1 MQIIELLWPAFVL
14 AILLVYIHT
23 IFGVEI
29 IKRGVIFTDL
39 AIGQVAAIGMALS
52 VAFLDGAYQTLLTLT
67 FAVSAAVIIAWATKN
82 VKNVEAFIGL
92 LYALGISSIML
103 VLAKSAEGME
113 LFSKLSAAD
122 ILFTSSDE
130 LYKDAAIYIPISL
143 VMFFLYPKTKGIV
156 KELIFFIMLAFTV
169 TSSVQ
174 SAGVLVVFALLI
186 APAYAGI
193 VQKKFNPLYF
203 AWIFGSLAIIIAL
216 YGSYNLDLPT
226 GYSII
231 FVTVLFSLLFV
242 VFKSVCPWHL
252 VNYVGTCKKCRRNGA
267 LFKTEC
273 GRYPLHIE

>member
-1 MQIIELLWPAFVL
+1 MELLELLWPAFIL

-39 AIGQVAAIGMALS
+39 AIGQIAAVGMALS
-52 VAFLDGAYQTLLTLT
+52 VAFLEGAYQTPLTLL
-67 FAVSAAVIIAWATKN
+67 FAVFAAVTIAWATKK
-82 VKNVEAFIGL
+82 VQNVEAFIGL

-122 ILFTSSDE
+122 ILFTSTHDLLIDSM
-130 LYKDAAIYIPISL
+130 IYIPISL
-143 VMFFLYPKTKGIV
+143 VMFFIYPKTEGVV
-156 KELIFFIMLAFTV
+156 KELVFFVMLAFTV

-186 APAYAGI
+186 APAYAGV
-193 VQKKFNPLYF
+193 VQKRFSPLLF
-203 AWIFGSLAIIIAL
+203 AWVFGVVSIMVAL
-216 YGSYNLDLPT
+216 VASYNLDLPT

-231 FVTVLFSLLFV
+231 FVTVFSSLV
-242 VFKSVCPWHL
+242 VAIFKPL
-252 VNYVGTCKKCRRNGA
+252 KK
-267 LFKTEC
+267 
-273 GRYPLHIE
+273 

>member
-1 MQIIELLWPAFVL
+1 MQIVELLWPAFVL

-39 AIGQVAAIGMALS
+39 AIGQMAAIGMALS
-52 VAFLDGAYQTLLTLT
+52 VAFLDGAYQTPLTLL
-67 FAVSAAVIIAWATKN
+67 FAIFAAVLIAWATKR
-82 VKNVEAFIGL
+82 VQNVEAFIGL
-92 LYALGISSIML
+92 LYAFGISSIML

-122 ILFTSSDE
+122 ILFTSQHD
-130 LYKDAAIYIPISL
+130 LMIDALIYIPISL
-143 VMFFLYPKTKGIV
+143 VMFFIYPSTKGVI

-193 VQKKFNPLYF
+193 VQQRFRILPF
-203 AWIFGSLAIIIAL
+203 AWTFGSVSIIVAL
-216 YGSYNLDLPT
+216 FASYHFDLPT
-226 GYSII
+226 GYTII
-231 FVTVLFSLLFV
+231 FVTVLSALLSAMFQRE
-242 VFKSVCPWHL
+242 KQ
-252 VNYVGTCKKCRRNGA
+252 
-267 LFKTEC
+267 
-273 GRYPLHIE
+273 